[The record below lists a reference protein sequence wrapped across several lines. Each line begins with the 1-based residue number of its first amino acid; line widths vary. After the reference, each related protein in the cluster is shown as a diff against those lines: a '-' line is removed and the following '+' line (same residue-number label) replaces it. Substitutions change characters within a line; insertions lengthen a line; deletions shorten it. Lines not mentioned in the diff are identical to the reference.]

1 VGGKRV
7 DLEEVRAII
16 KKTPKVSDCVVMAL
30 PDPGGRE
37 HRIAAL
43 IQGTEVDMDLLR
55 QTLADSLEFYALPR
69 VLKTIDRVPL
79 LDNGKY
85 DRDAIIQILE
95 T

>member
-1 VGGKRV
+1 M

-16 KKTPKVSDCVVMAL
+16 KKVPGVSDSVVLAL

-43 IQGTEVDMDLLR
+43 VQGAGVDMALLR

-69 VLKTIDRVPL
+69 VLKTVGQIPL
-79 LDNGKY
+79 QDNGKY
-85 DRDAIIQILE
+85 DRNAIIGLLE